1 MKSWLRKGVVAAAIT
16 VLSLSGTQVPV
27 LAQSAREQRGQEQHR
42 LEGVWDV
49 SVTVRSCATGVAL
62 FTGRAILMFID
73 GGTLTEIADRSN
85 RSTGLGTWRHLA
97 GSSYTA
103 LEKFID
109 YTAAGGFNGT
119 EVITREIEV
128 SKNADEYTATATTEI
143 FNAAD
148 QLISTGCATS
158 TATRFE

>member
-1 MKSWLRKGVVAAAIT
+1 MKSWLWKRMLPFAIVLPALGAVAAEA
-16 VLSLSGTQVPV
+16 
-27 LAQSAREQRGQEQHR
+27 AQEQKGQEQRGI
-42 LEGVWDV
+42 EGVWYV
-49 SVTVRSCATGVAL
+49 SVTAVSCATGATL

-73 GGTLTEIADRSN
+73 GGTLTEIADRAN
-85 RSTGLGTWRHLA
+85 RSTGLGTWRHL
-97 GSSYTA
+97 GGTSYTA

-119 EVITREIEV
+119 EVITREIELE
-128 SKNADEYTATATTEI
+128 KNAEEYTATATTEV

-148 QLISTGCATS
+148 QLIRTGCATA

>member
-1 MKSWLRKGVVAAAIT
+1 MKSWLWKRMLPFAIVLPALGAVAAEA
-16 VLSLSGTQVPV
+16 
-27 LAQSAREQRGQEQHR
+27 AQEQQGQER
-42 LEGVWDV
+42 RGIEGVWDV
-49 SVTVRSCATGVAL
+49 SVTAVSCATGATL

-73 GGTLTEIADRSN
+73 GGSLTEIADRAN
-85 RSTGLGTWRHLA
+85 RSTGLGTWRHL
-97 GSSYTA
+97 GGRSYTA

-119 EVITREIEV
+119 EVITREIELG
-128 SKNADEYTATATTEI
+128 KNADEYTATATTEV

-148 QLISTGCATS
+148 QLIRTGCATA

>member
-1 MKSWLRKGVVAAAIT
+1 MKSWLWKRMLPFAIVLPALGAVAAEA
-16 VLSLSGTQVPV
+16 
-27 LAQSAREQRGQEQHR
+27 AQEQQGQEQRGI
-42 LEGVWDV
+42 EGVWDV
-49 SVTVRSCATGVAL
+49 SVTAVSCATGATL

-73 GGTLTEIADRSN
+73 GGSLTEIADRAN
-85 RSTGLGTWRHLA
+85 RSTGLGTWRHL
-97 GSSYTA
+97 GGRSYTA

-119 EVITREIEV
+119 EVITREIELG
-128 SKNADEYTATATTEI
+128 KNADEYTATATTEV

-148 QLISTGCATS
+148 QLIRTGGATA